1 MGMVNQKQAE
11 EGRELLPH
19 LKAEE
24 ERVTTDP
31 TIPQILQAVSK
42 DAEAIDA

>member
-1 MGMVNQKQAE
+1 MVNQKQAE
-11 EGRELLPH
+11 EGTESLRH

-24 ERVTTDP
+24 ECVTDP
-31 TIPQILQAVSK
+31 SIPQMLQAVSK